1 MSGEQ
6 IANEAGVLKQ
16 YWEEIKELWG
26 RPGVA
31 DICLELQAGFGTGI
45 VLLLF
50 MRLLDHHAIFLTEAE
65 CMAAEDAVGDWH
77 KHVTQPLRLV
87 RQWMKPRAQTSAIAA
102 LRDSIKDAELEAERI
117 ELDLLV
123 DWLAGRNPGF
133 EPASIAGNS
142 ARVLLRSGV
151 DRRSIER
158 FLKLTE

>member
-6 IANEAGVLKQ
+6 VANEPSVLKQ
-16 YWEEIKELWG
+16 FWEEMKKLWG

-31 DICLELQAGFGTGI
+31 DVCLELQAGFGPGI
-45 VLLLF
+45 VFLLF

-65 CMAAEDAVGDWH
+65 CMTAEEAVTAWH
-77 KHVTQPLRLV
+77 KHVTVPLRLV
-87 RQWMKPRAQTSAIAA
+87 RQWMKPLAQTSTIAA
-102 LRDSIKDAELEAERI
+102 HRDSIKDAELEAERI

-123 DWLAGRNPGF
+123 HWLTRRNPGF
-133 EPASIAGNS
+133 ESASIAGNA

-151 DRRSIER
+151 DRRQIER

>member
-6 IANEAGVLKQ
+6 VANEPSVLKQ
-16 YWEEIKELWG
+16 FWEEMKKLWG

-31 DICLELQAGFGTGI
+31 DVCLELQAGFGTGI
-45 VLLLF
+45 VFLLF

-65 CMAAEDAVGDWH
+65 CIAAEDAVTAWH
-77 KHVTQPLRLV
+77 THVAMPLRLA

-123 DWLAGRNPGF
+123 HWLAGRNQGF
-133 EPASIAGNS
+133 DSACTAGN
-142 ARVLLRSGV
+142 AGRVLLRSGV
-151 DRRSIER
+151 HRRPIER